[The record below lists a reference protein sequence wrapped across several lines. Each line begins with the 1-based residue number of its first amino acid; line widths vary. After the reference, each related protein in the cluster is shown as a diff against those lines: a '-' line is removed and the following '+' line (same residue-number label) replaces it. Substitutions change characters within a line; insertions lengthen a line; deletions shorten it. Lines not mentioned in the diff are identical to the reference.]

1 MVELLGAN
9 RCQQI
14 KHKSRGQRT
23 NYGLTPREKGEVVI
37 EAVVSEAGV
46 GFVGALFS
54 GGRWGQLP
62 RLRAWAAIQVYLVK
76 LAEKN
81 HFY

>member
-14 KHKSRGQRT
+14 IYKSRGQRT
-23 NYGLTPREKGEVVI
+23 IINSLTPREKGEVVI

-46 GFVGALFS
+46 ILLVHSLVGGHSSL
-54 GGRWGQLP
+54 LK
-62 RLRAWAAIQVYLVK
+62 AAYPGLSSKIS
-76 LAEKN
+76 
-81 HFY
+81 

>member
-14 KHKSRGQRT
+14 IYKSRGQRT
-23 NYGLTPREKGEVVI
+23 IINSLTPREKGEVVI

-46 GFVGALFS
+46 GFVSALFS
-54 GGRWGQLP
+54 GGSFTPAQGSLSRF
-62 RLRAWAAIQVYLVK
+62 I
-76 LAEKN
+76 
-81 HFY
+81 